1 MKLETERMILR
12 PWEDSDAA
20 ELYRLASDPDIGPR
34 AGWPIHTSVENS
46 LEVIHRA
53 LSAPETYAVMLKETG
68 LPVGSIG
75 LKEPQERFEEE
86 KGLQMEVG
94 YWLGKEFWGRGLMP
108 EAVGEVLRRG
118 FEELDCAVIW
128 CGHYDFNDQSR
139 RVIEKSGFVYQRTVD
154 TTNLLGETHPTL
166 CYAMTRKAWEERP

>member
-1 MKLETERMILR
+1 MKFETERMILR
-12 PWEDSDAA
+12 PWEESDAA

-34 AGWPIHTSVENS
+34 AGWPVHTSVENS
-46 LEVIHRA
+46 LDTIRNV
-53 LSAPETYAVMLKETG
+53 LSAPETYAVVLKETG

-75 LKEPQERFEEE
+75 LKEPQERIEEE
-86 KGLQMEVG
+86 KGIQMEVG

-108 EAVGEVLRRG
+108 EAVREVLRRG
-118 FEELDCAVIW
+118 FEELGCTVIW

-154 TTNLLGETHPTL
+154 TTNLLGKTHPTL
-166 CYAMTRKAWEERP
+166 CYAMTRNEWGKRL